1 MGKEKAFCT
10 SRLLSE
16 AYANPTAFCTAQGIL
31 MHYCTGALALW
42 FLVYTINLVQV
53 HLSVFHSVLSTY
65 NILLFK
71 HQIIQLCCSRKNP
84 YPPHGRSSE
93 ILRGRGVLKVKILEA
108 KYEAKLEFPRGTGGA
123 KQKTFHGRSMDIFW
137 N

>member
-53 HLSVFHSVLSTY
+53 HLSVFHSVLKLALIIFY
-65 NILLFK
+65 YLNIKLFNCAVPEK
-71 HQIIQLCCSRKNP
+71 IHTHPTEGHRKF
-84 YPPHGRSSE
+84 
-93 ILRGRGVLKVKILEA
+93 L
-108 KYEAKLEFPRGTGGA
+108 GG
-123 KQKTFHGRSMDIFW
+123 GGS
-137 N
+137 